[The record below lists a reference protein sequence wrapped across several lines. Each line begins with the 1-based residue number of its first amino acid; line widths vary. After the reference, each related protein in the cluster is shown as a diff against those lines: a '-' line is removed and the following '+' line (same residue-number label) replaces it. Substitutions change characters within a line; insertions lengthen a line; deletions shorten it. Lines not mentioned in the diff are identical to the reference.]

1 MKDPFQTVL
10 GNVIFFLMCAAIV
23 QMAPIFYSR

>member
-1 MKDPFQTVL
+1 MKDPCQTIF
-10 GNVIFFLMCAAIV
+10 GNILFFLACAAMV